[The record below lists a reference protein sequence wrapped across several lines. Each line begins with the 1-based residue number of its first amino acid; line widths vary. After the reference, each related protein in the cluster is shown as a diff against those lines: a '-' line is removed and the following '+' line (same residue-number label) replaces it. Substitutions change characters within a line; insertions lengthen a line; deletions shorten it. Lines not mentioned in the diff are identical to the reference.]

1 MFVQDKIF
9 MDMIEETKLKDF
21 FYSLNIRVSI
31 FWIFC
36 YILILDFCRF
46 KFYRN

>member
-21 FYSLNIRVSI
+21 FCSLNIRVSI
-31 FWIFC
+31 LD
-36 YILILDFCRF
+36 ILLHSDFRF
-46 KFYRN
+46 L